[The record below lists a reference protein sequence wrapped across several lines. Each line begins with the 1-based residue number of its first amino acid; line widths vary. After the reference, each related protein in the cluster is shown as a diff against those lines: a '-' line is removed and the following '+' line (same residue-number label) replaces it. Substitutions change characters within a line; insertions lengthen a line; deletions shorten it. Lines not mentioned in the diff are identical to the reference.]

1 MSGRNRESSNRTR
14 EAPEI
19 KMFISQPEIDEVMKK
34 DDNATAY
41 IIQQNSVLVQKNMDL
56 IKKCDDLE
64 KEKEELESY
73 NDRLEKTRTC
83 LQGYVRNEHDM
94 MLKYKK
100 MYDHQNCVYNI
111 YHTEFVHTQI
121 IPVLLFILGFFGKS
135 VYSINNAFLV
145 SLYVSFMVIHL
156 IAIYSTYIYLHQT
169 RNTKEIKEILEDIAK
184 TKQSN
189 SYIDELIDNM

>member
-1 MSGRNRESSNRTR
+1 MSRTRDSSRTR

-41 IIQQNSVLVQKNMDL
+41 IIQQNSVLVQRTMDL
-56 IKKCDDLE
+56 IKQCDELE
-64 KEKEELESY
+64 KEKDELESY

-94 MLKYKK
+94 ALKYKK
-100 MYDHQNCVYNI
+100 LYNYQNSVFNMYHE
-111 YHTEFVHTQI
+111 EFMYSQLVPIALLLLGLLVQSVCLNYVFVMSLYIGFVSLHCI
-121 IPVLLFILGFFGKS
+121 I
-135 VYSINNAFLV
+135 VYS
-145 SLYVSFMVIHL
+145 SYV
-156 IAIYSTYIYLHQT
+156 YLHKK
-169 RNTKEIKEILEDIAK
+169 RNNEYVKEILEDIAK

-189 SYIDELIDNM
+189 TYIDDLIDSM